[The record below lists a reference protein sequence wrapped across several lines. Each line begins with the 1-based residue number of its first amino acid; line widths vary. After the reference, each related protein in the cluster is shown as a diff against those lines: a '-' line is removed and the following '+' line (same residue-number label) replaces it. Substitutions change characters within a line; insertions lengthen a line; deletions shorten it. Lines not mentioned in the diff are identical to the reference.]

1 MDLWE
6 AARVVGRHWLVVAI
20 GVVLALTAS
29 AMAYERTE
37 PRYEAKG
44 AAIVIPSAALVDPA
58 TQRVIENPYSAQRD
72 LMSAAHLAGEI
83 GRGNVVAKHVRAQ
96 GGTGDY
102 AVDVAPQAP
111 IISVT
116 AIDIEIAGA
125 VRTVQAL
132 LEGLA
137 QELRN
142 RQSNSGVPAGSQIV
156 LDLLSVPESALL
168 LNANRVKS
176 TGLVAAL
183 GVLAAISLAF
193 LAEAIQ
199 QSRRSARSRRVRSDD
214 EAPDDYDTRPGH
226 RETQTP
232 MGWPNAGA
240 HPRPAASATSH
251 RPGEHVFGIE
261 EPLGSPHEGASRPW
275 PPGAPVG

>member
-44 AAIVIPSAALVDPA
+44 SAIVIPSAALVDST

-83 GRGNVVAKHVRAQ
+83 GRGNVVAKYVRAQ

-116 AIDIEIAGA
+116 AIDVEIAGA

-137 QELRN
+137 QELSN
-142 RQSNSGVPAGSQIV
+142 RQSNAGVPAGSQIV

-193 LAEAIQ
+193 LADAIQ
-199 QSRRSARSRRVRSDD
+199 QSRRSSRSRRRRSDD
-214 EAPDDYDTRPGH
+214 DGSDDYDTRPAQ
-226 RETQTP
+226 REMQTP
-232 MGWPNAGA
+232 IGWPEAGA
-240 HPRPAASATSH
+240 HPRSASSAIRH
-251 RPGEHVFGIE
+251 RPDERVFGME